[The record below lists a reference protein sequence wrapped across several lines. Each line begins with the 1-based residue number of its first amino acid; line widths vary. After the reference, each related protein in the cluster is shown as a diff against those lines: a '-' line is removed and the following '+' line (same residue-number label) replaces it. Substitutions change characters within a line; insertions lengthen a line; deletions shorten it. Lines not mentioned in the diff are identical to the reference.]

1 MVAMTALSVPFRF
14 SLLGVLG
21 LALLA
26 ALPASR
32 AEAQDIQTQLDRLQR
47 ELTTLQSYV
56 YKGGSAPASGAVQQ
70 LPAGSAAS
78 IEVRL
83 SEMESSLRQL
93 RGQLEEMN
101 YQIRQ
106 NSQRLEKFMADAEY
120 RLTILEGGDP
130 GQAPAASSGASSGA
144 SATLA
149 PSASDSASATVSSGG
164 VATGAQVGTLGQVSE
179 NDVSAIQQRSTVA
192 GESAAPQAVP
202 PATQQAALP
211 QGSAEEQYNYA
222 LGLLRQTRFD
232 EAQVALDAFLAE
244 HPEHSLAANAKY
256 WLGETYYVRA
266 DYQQAAV
273 AFAEGFQQHP
283 EGGKAP
289 DNLLKLGMSL
299 GQLGDKQNACATFA
313 QLQQRFPTAPSNI
326 QQKAQLERQRLGC

>member
-1 MVAMTALSVPFRF
+1 MTALTVPFRS
-14 SLLGVLG
+14 SLLGLLA

-26 ALPASR
+26 ALPASP
-32 AEAQDIQTQLDRLQR
+32 AKAQQDIQGQLDRLQR

-56 YKGGSAPASGAVQQ
+56 YRGGSAPESGAVQQ

-83 SEMESSLRQL
+83 SELEGSLRQL
-93 RGQLEEMN
+93 RGQIEEMT

-106 NSQRLEKFMADAEY
+106 NSQRLDKFMADAEY
-120 RLTILEGGDP
+120 RLTLLEGGDP
-130 GQAPAASSGASSGA
+130 GQAPAAASVSGSTAPA
-144 SATLA
+144 ATEDRSR
-149 PSASDSASATVSSGG
+149 SASVSSGS
-164 VATGAQVGTLGQVSE
+164 VATGAQMGTLGQVSE
-179 NDVSAIQQRSTVA
+179 NDLSAIQQRSGTA
-192 GESAAPQAVP
+192 SQGTAPAASASSAPT
-202 PATQQAALP
+202 ATQEVALP

-244 HPEHSLAANAKY
+244 HPDHSLSSNAKY